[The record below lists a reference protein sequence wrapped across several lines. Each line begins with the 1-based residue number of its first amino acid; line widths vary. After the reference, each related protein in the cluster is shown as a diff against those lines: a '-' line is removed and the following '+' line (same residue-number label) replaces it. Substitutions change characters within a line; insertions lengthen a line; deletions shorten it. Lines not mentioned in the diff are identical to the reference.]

1 MAFSLAA
8 FSYIVALIVD
18 AVLIIFAIFHVIA
31 FDELKT
37 GYKNPIEQ
45 CNSLNSLVIP
55 EYGLHIL
62 INILF
67 LISSQWLALL
77 LNMPLIIYHLW
88 QYYHRPIMSKPGLYD
103 PTSIM
108 SAQTLKIHQRE
119 GWSKLTFYLLSFFYY
134 LYGMISSLI
143 H

>member
-8 FSYIVALIVD
+8 SSYIVALIVD
-18 AVLIIFAIFHVIA
+18 AFLLIFAIFHIIA

-37 GYKNPIEQ
+37 GYKNPIEL
-45 CNSLNSLVIP
+45 CNSLNSLIIP
-55 EYGLHIL
+55 EYGLHIS

-67 LISSQWLALL
+67 LLSRQWLSLF
-77 LNMPLIIYHLW
+77 LNIPLIIYHLW

-108 SAQTLKIHQRE
+108 SAQALKIHQRE
-119 GWSKLTFYLLSFFYY
+119 GWYKLTLYFLSFFYY